1 MHRPSFLISC
11 ALAIVTLSGAA
22 RAETPS
28 GPYGQISGGGNAP
41 RELDFGETTEPV
53 GFESAGVGMLSLG
66 YATLLGWRPEVE
78 IAFRRNEAE
87 NIGGT
92 EEARTGMA
100 NLWYDFRAPAFAPRL
115 RPYLGAG
122 IGSAEIDVDLR
133 DESGAQRS
141 LDDTASAYQA
151 GAGLSYDATRNLV
164 LSLGYRYLET
174 DEIRFA
180 GTPGTPPSALEPGT
194 PGTPAV
200 DEHYRT
206 DSVLAGLRYVF
217 GGREQRPVAAAP
229 APAEVAALETV
240 VLRPVNFQ
248 FDRAELTEPSKQTL
262 DEIAARLAGR
272 PDLKVTIQG
281 YTDDRGT
288 EQYNEQLGERRAQ
301 AVRDYLASKG
311 IPAGNVEIASGGEAQ
326 PVADNATPEGRAHNR
341 RAEVRTPE
349 NGAQNMRIIIK
360 GPTEESVEAAEE
372 Q

>member
-1 MHRPSFLISC
+1 MQRPHVLFLL
-11 ALAIVTLSGAA
+11 ALAVSGFAGAA
-22 RAETPS
+22 SAENTS
-28 GPYGQISGGGNAP
+28 GPYGQIAGGGNLP

-53 GFESAGVGMLSLG
+53 DFESAGVGMLSLG
-66 YATLLGWRPEVE
+66 YATMLGWRPEVE

-87 NIGGT
+87 DIGGT

-122 IGSAEIDVDLR
+122 VGSAEIDVDLR
-133 DESGAQRS
+133 DPGGAQRS
-141 LDDTASAYQA
+141 LDDTAAAYQA

-217 GGREQRPVAAAP
+217 GGRERSPVAAAP
-229 APAEVAALETV
+229 QQAEVAALETV

-248 FDRAELTEPSKQTL
+248 FDKAELTEPSKATL
-262 DEIAARLAGR
+262 DEIAQRLATK
-272 PDLKVTIQG
+272 DMKVTIEG
-281 YTDDRGT
+281 YTDDKGSDL
-288 EQYNEQLGERRAQ
+288 YNQQLGERRAQ

-311 IPAGNVEIASGGEAQ
+311 VPAENVEIASRGEAN

-349 NGAQNMRIIIK
+349 RPGDVKIVIK
-360 GPTEESVEAAEE
+360 GPTEESVDAAGEK
-372 Q
+372 